1 MSIIYVKLRRNQSSH
16 VEGLRGH
23 LWQQGNQTASGWTS
37 AGGVLVHG
45 GHMQPEGRRL
55 PAKGLGFKSS
65 SHIYCCVDSDR
76 SHARMALGTV
86 ASAHGVGCCCQG
98 FD

>member
-1 MSIIYVKLRRNQSSH
+1 
-16 VEGLRGH
+16 
-23 LWQQGNQTASGWTS
+23 
-37 AGGVLVHG
+37 
-45 GHMQPEGRRL
+45 MQPEGRRL

-86 ASAHGVGCCCQG
+86 ASAHGVGCYCQG